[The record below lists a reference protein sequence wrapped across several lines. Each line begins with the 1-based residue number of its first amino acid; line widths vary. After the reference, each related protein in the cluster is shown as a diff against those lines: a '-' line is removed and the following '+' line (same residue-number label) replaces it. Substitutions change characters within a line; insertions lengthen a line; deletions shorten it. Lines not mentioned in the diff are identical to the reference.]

1 MKLKKKMTNNLNAD
15 FALKYINS
23 AMNLR
28 KPQFKSLEL
37 FADYLKS
44 EVGQKVLLRL
54 KNKGL
59 ENNQKLVDELLA
71 ESINYFSQISEAK
84 NFTKFERKFP
94 AFTFALAT
102 GVGKT
107 RLMGAFVAYLY
118 LVYGIQHFLIVAPNL
133 TIYRKLF
140 TDFSKANHPKYV
152 FRGIQEINSTTTRII
167 TTNNY
172 ENESCKQLFGNQL
185 EINIFNI
192 QQFAQKDRTQQRGI
206 HLMLVWFC
214 KPDLVV
220 C

>member
-44 EVGQKVLLRL
+44 EVGQKMLSRL
-54 KNKGL
+54 KNQGL
-59 ENNQKLVDELLA
+59 QDNQKLVQEILA
-71 ESINYFSQISEAK
+71 ESINYFSQISETK
-84 NFTKFERKFP
+84 NFAEFERKFP

-118 LVYGIQHFLIVAPNL
+118 LVYGIQHF
-133 TIYRKLF
+133 
-140 TDFSKANHPKYV
+140 
-152 FRGIQEINSTTTRII
+152 
-167 TTNNY
+167 
-172 ENESCKQLFGNQL
+172 
-185 EINIFNI
+185 
-192 QQFAQKDRTQQRGI
+192 
-206 HLMLVWFC
+206 
-214 KPDLVV
+214 
-220 C
+220 